1 MPVPLATQKAE
12 CGLKPVWANSSQDPI
27 SKMLSTKKKWTGGV
41 AYVVEH
47 LPSKHEALNSS
58 PNTTKKNKIK
68 MRTRKGGKKG

>member
-1 MPVPLATQKAE
+1 
-12 CGLKPVWANSSQDPI
+12 
-27 SKMLSTKKKWTGGV
+27 MLSTQKKWTGGV